1 MKKSFYEQK
10 CRICGCDWN
19 HACNDHDYWFTDDLC
34 SACAEKMKP
43 IFFNTPMVQAILQN
57 RKTTTRRP
65 VKNLAISDNGDGYF
79 TAKEI
84 HKGEITE
91 HLDETFGG
99 PYDFVAG
106 NAVQYARYQKGDILY
121 VRETWQKFGRCFIF
135 KADEEKLTWWKN
147 LNIGKWHPSIHMPK
161 EAARIFL
168 RVIDVRAQR
177 IRDITEDG
185 AKAEGLIS
193 TAKSTPDGLDYTG
206 LTAYDQFGDL
216 WDSTVKKSDLD
227 KYGWAVNPWIW
238 VYEFKRIGAK
248 VA

>member
-1 MKKSFYEQK
+1 MAKSFYGQK

-19 HACNDHDYWFTDDLC
+19 HACNNHDYWFAEDLC

-43 IFFNTPMVQAILQN
+43 ILFNTPMVQAILQN

-65 VKNLAISDNGDGYF
+65 VKNLAISDNGNGYF

-91 HLDETFGG
+91 YLDETFGG
-99 PYDFVAG
+99 PYDFVVA
-106 NAVQYARYQKGDILY
+106 NAVEYAPYQKGDILY

-147 LNIGKWHPSIHMPK
+147 LNIGKWHPSIHMLK

-168 RVIDVRAQR
+168 RVTDVRAERLQ
-177 IRDITEDG
+177 DITEDG
-185 AKAEGLIS
+185 AKAEGTDADVQIAGGYVL
-193 TAKSTPDGLDYTG
+193 DGYYRSRFATH
-206 LTAYDQFGDL
+206 L
-216 WDSTVKKSDLD
+216 WNSTVKKSDID
-227 KYGWAVNPWIW
+227 RYGWDANPWVWI
-238 VYEFKRIGAK
+238 YQFERIGEKTA
-248 VA
+248 